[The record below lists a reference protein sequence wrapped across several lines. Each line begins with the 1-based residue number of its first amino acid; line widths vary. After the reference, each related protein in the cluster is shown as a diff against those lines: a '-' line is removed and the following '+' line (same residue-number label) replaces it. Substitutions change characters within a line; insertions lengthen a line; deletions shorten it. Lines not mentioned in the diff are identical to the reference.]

1 MTTLTMEEPS
11 LVTDYQPEDDL
22 EELWLELARD
32 LIDHARITREWLVR
46 EAREFEAGHS
56 PGTRPPPRDDM
67 RHPPREQEPVVGVGN
82 SPSARP
88 GVELGNLWRLGCVYC

>member
-1 MTTLTMEEPS
+1 MTTLTVEETS

-32 LIDHARITREWLVR
+32 LIEHARITRGWLVR

-56 PGTRPPPRDDM
+56 RTQPGHATTI
-67 RHPPREQEPVVGVGN
+67 
-82 SPSARP
+82 A
-88 GVELGNLWRLGCVYC
+88 

>member
-56 PGTRPPPRDDM
+56 PGTQPPPRDDM
-67 RHPPREQEPVVGVGN
+67 RHPPPTRFVSSAPRWGSMPV
-82 SPSARP
+82 R
-88 GVELGNLWRLGCVYC
+88 